1 MTTDVRNFTARLLA
15 GLCVEAAR
23 EPGRIGALA
32 ENMPALDAAGF
43 VRAVAE
49 GRPGARVAV
58 LGDAKARLP
67 ALKAV
72 TVTTDPAEANK
83 WRNDADAK
91 RGVPLFVLALGQ
103 TAKLNSLRTALQLV
117 GAADLRRAAV
127 RQAIDALRAPEREV
141 LWRLLASHTG
151 EIPTA
156 KLLDLAAAIEG
167 APRGKLVDREA
178 ANLYRVGL
186 VPSDSLLGAKGQAAA
201 EKALRKTFDTLERLR
216 DLKTEDRD
224 RLARMLKEGG
234 GQEKD
239 LAKQVLR
246 YASSHKDE
254 DLEGLTEEGVR
265 EALRWSSRGSRTE
278 KGGDDDSDE
287 AEPKRPSQ
295 RDSDEL
301 AAELLLRG
309 DIRELQS
316 VARQL
321 HEANDDD
328 DGEPQ
333 RVKVGRERVHI
344 RPKPGL
350 RQSLSAFDRLITA
363 DTWGGLISVEA
374 EDTVA
379 ALKRIN
385 DDECQIEP
393 FRPSAERGVEE
404 TLSLT
409 IELGYV
415 TKEVLL
421 RWARYADLRAGLL
434 PHKNDLA
441 KDPLIALSDVEIAGQ
456 VESTLAAY
464 GDALAAVNEAAQALT
479 AHGSLDRARRLIGQ
493 VLAVDVVYI
502 RMDNGFSAI
511 IAPVHPFHLWR
522 YSMLAS
528 VLRNHPDEI
537 RAIAKDSSNKDAI
550 SELLGELPPVSPNI
564 VLSNFAVDTPLD
576 RAIALIPVGVLG
588 SSVEFAEPT
597 TRQLGRFRGKALSQV
612 CERLLRL
619 MPHAGFGLRVALV
632 DPPPLATVL
641 EDLIRSRG
649 VLGEPSPLPL
659 HVTVYRTRRP
669 VELSDEEGEALD
681 DCAQALNHDGGS
693 FEIERQMPLAQIKDH
708 LKEHPAHIA
717 VVFDPGEGL
726 SRPVIVLTP
735 PPLSPLATSHVY
747 RYDPID
753 DHFDVV
759 IAGDSSHFRLYH
771 DLFCQLLDVPRTN
784 FLGRRSGASN
794 KVGALAEIAESAMW
808 TVIADQG
815 IERTINLA
823 GARRID
829 WRSEAGRDLV
839 TFTRYPETV
848 EDLVRDAVRLAG
860 LPVDEETVKRTLGQ
874 LFELSGETVL
884 NLAKAR
890 PDVARVDAKMAKG
903 VIGVLAAVRWYSATY
918 PEALIISLDD
928 AKNHRW
934 ILGHQPDDR
943 HGDLVAVRP
952 SDKGIIVEGI
962 EVKAHDDEEAGTREV
977 SGIIEGKAVIQV
989 EQTLRVLRDLMSPT
1003 MTSPVAKAR
1012 AAVLRDQLYRAVAA
1026 RPYDRPRRQH
1036 LVNLLEE
1043 LFDKGPASFS
1053 GMIFKVRVD
1062 ASAPSSSGPSQ
1073 ARMVKGPGGERIGI
1087 VDLVERG
1094 ATVRT
1099 TTPSPPS
1106 TPLKSPIGGVS
1117 PPPQSAGGPAAN
1129 HAPASAREGRLRVLI
1144 GEMPTGGAVYWDP
1157 HDPEQAL
1164 NNFGLHITGDSGAGK
1179 TQTLRA
1185 IIAAVCARGLP
1196 VCIFDFKNDY
1206 AKEEFSRPLGLT
1218 VYDVARAGLPFNPLS
1233 LVADERG
1240 EVYPVLQVHE
1250 VAGILRRVFQLGD
1263 QQEARLKEAIK
1274 GVYTAHGF
1282 GLERQPARSPSARRE
1297 APTFDDVRAALE
1309 TSGKN
1314 ELLLNRLSPLFDL
1327 HLFPS
1332 DRNATTTFEQMLQ
1345 AQVVLDLHELPDE
1358 RIKAAIAEFIIAR
1371 LHVHVLR
1378 GEQPREL
1385 RRLLVF
1391 DEAWR
1396 VAQSARLQEL
1406 AREGRAFGVG
1416 IALGTQFPGDI
1427 PETLAGNLAT
1437 QLFLQNQDA
1446 DHCKSIVRALT
1457 GATAGPQARQIT
1469 QRVGRLQKFEG
1480 FFRNQQ
1486 FSPFVL
1492 VKVLPHHLRG
1502 EIAADAS

>member
-1 MTTDVRNFTARLLA
+1 MTNDVRTFTARLLA
-15 GLCVEAAR
+15 GLCVEVA
-23 EPGRIGALA
+23 EDPGRIGALA
-32 ENMPALDAAGF
+32 ENMPPLDSATF

-49 GRPGARVAV
+49 ARPGARIAV
-58 LGDAKARLP
+58 LGDAKVRMP
-67 ALKAV
+67 SLKSV
-72 TVTTDPAEANK
+72 TLTTDPAEANK

-91 RGVPLFVLALGQ
+91 RGVPLFVFALGQ
-103 TAKLNSLRTALQLV
+103 TAKLNSLRTALQIV
-117 GAADLRRAAV
+117 AASDLRRVAV
-127 RQAIDALRAPEREV
+127 RRAIDALRSPEREV
-141 LWRLLASHTG
+141 LWSLLGARTG

-167 APRGKLVDREA
+167 APRAKLVDLEA
-178 ANLYRVGL
+178 ENLYRVGL
-186 VPSDSLLGAKGQAAA
+186 VPSDSLLGAKGPAAA

-216 DLKTEDRD
+216 DFSTDDRD
-224 RLARMLKEGG
+224 RLARMLKDGSAK
-234 GQEKD
+234 EKD

-246 YASSHKDE
+246 YASSHKDQ
-254 DLEGLTEEGVR
+254 DLEGLTEESVR
-265 EALRWSSRGSRTE
+265 DALRWSSRPSRPVIE
-278 KGGDDDSDE
+278 ENEDDDESDTLT
-287 AEPKRPSQ
+287 KRPTQ

-301 AAELLLRG
+301 AAEMLLRG
-309 DIRELQS
+309 DVRELRE

-321 HEANDDD
+321 HDANERDEED
-328 DGEPQ
+328 EPP
-333 RVKVGRERVHI
+333 RVRVGREKIHI

-350 RQSLSAFDRLITA
+350 KQSLGAFDRLVTA
-363 DTWGGLISVEA
+363 QIWGGLISVDA
-374 EDTVA
+374 EDSVA

-385 DDECQIEP
+385 DDECQIEA
-393 FRPSAERGVEE
+393 FQPSAERGVDE
-404 TLSLT
+404 TLRLT
-409 IELGYV
+409 VELGYV
-415 TKEVLL
+415 QEDAL
-421 RWARYADLRAGLL
+421 RRWRRYAEQRAALL

-441 KDPLIALSDVEIAGQ
+441 KDPLVALCDEAVAAL
-456 VESTLAAY
+456 VESALAAY
-464 GDALAAVNEAAQALT
+464 GDALTAVNEAAQALT
-479 AHGSLDRARRLIGQ
+479 SHGSLDRARRLLGQ
-493 VLAVDVVYI
+493 TLALDVVFI
-502 RMDNGFSAI
+502 RVDNGLSAV

-528 VLRNHPDEI
+528 VLKQHADEVK
-537 RAIAKDSSNKDAI
+537 AITKDSI
-550 SELLGELPPVSPNI
+550 SELLGELPPVSPNL
-564 VLSNFAVDTPLD
+564 VLSNYAVDTPLE
-576 RAIALIPVGVLG
+576 RAFALIPVGVLG

-632 DPPPLATVL
+632 DPPPLASVL
-641 EDLIRSRG
+641 EDLIRARG

-669 VELSDEEGEALD
+669 VELSDEEGEALE
-681 DCAQALNHDGGS
+681 DCAQELNHNGGS
-693 FEIERQMPLAQIKDH
+693 LEIERQMPLAQIKDH
-708 LKEHPAHIA
+708 LKERPAHVA

-726 SRPVIVLTP
+726 SRPVGVLTP

-759 IAGDSSHFRLYH
+759 IAGDSPYFRLYH

-794 KVGALAEIAESAMW
+794 KVGPLSEIAESAMW

-815 IERTINLA
+815 IERTINLG

-829 WRSEAGRDLV
+829 WRSETGRDLV

-848 EDLVRDAVRLAG
+848 EDLVRDAVRIAG
-860 LPVDEETVKRTLGQ
+860 LPVDEETVKRTLNQ
-874 LFELSGETVL
+874 LFLLSGETVL

-890 PDVARVDAKMAKG
+890 PDVSQVDPNMAKG
-903 VIGVLAAVRWYSATY
+903 VLGVLAAVRWYSTTY
-918 PEALIISLDD
+918 PDALIISLDD
-928 AKNHRW
+928 PKSHRW
-934 ILGHQPDDR
+934 VLGHQPDDR

-952 SDKGIIVEGI
+952 SDSGVIVEGI
-962 EVKAHDDEEAGTREV
+962 EVKAHNDEEAGTREV
-977 SGIIEGKAVIQV
+977 NGVIEGKAVIQV
-989 EQTLRVLRDLMSPT
+989 EQTLRILRDLLNPSA
-1003 MTSPVAKAR
+1003 TSPVTKAR
-1012 AAVLRDQLYRAVAA
+1012 AAVLRDHLYRAVAA

-1036 LVNLLEE
+1036 LVNLLDE
-1043 LFDKGPASFS
+1043 LFNKGVASLS
-1053 GMIFKVRVD
+1053 GMIFKVRID
-1062 ASAPSSSGPSQ
+1062 ASAPAPNGPSVPRQ
-1073 ARMVKGPGGERIGI
+1073 VKGPGGERIGI
-1087 VDLVERG
+1087 VDLIERG
-1094 ATVRT
+1094 ATIRPT
-1099 TTPSPPS
+1099 ASNS
-1106 TPLKSPIGGVS
+1106 TVTAPAEARRSTASKTAAPAK
-1117 PPPQSAGGPAAN
+1117 QPAA
-1129 HAPASAREGRLRVLI
+1129 SIGRLRVLI
-1144 GEMPTGGAVYWDP
+1144 GDMPTGGQVYWDP
-1157 HDPEQAL
+1157 HDPTQAL

-1185 IIAAVCARGLP
+1185 IIADVCARDLP

-1206 AKEEFSRPLGLT
+1206 AKADFSGPLGLH

-1233 LVADERG
+1233 LAPDERG

-1263 QQEARLKEAIK
+1263 QQEARLKDAIK

-1282 GLERQPARSPSARRE
+1282 SLERQPAKAARRA

-1309 TSGKN
+1309 ASGKN
-1314 ELLLNRLSPLFDL
+1314 EPLLNRLSPLFDL

-1332 DRNATTTFEQMLQ
+1332 DRNAPTTFEKMLQ
-1345 AQVVLDLHELPDE
+1345 EQVVLDLHELPDE

-1371 LHVHVLR
+1371 LHVHILR

-1396 VAQSARLQEL
+1396 VAQSSRLQEL

-1437 QLFLQNQDA
+1437 QIFLQNQDA
-1446 DHCKSIVRALT
+1446 EHCKSIVRALIGST
-1457 GATAGPQARQIT
+1457 SGPQARQLS

-1486 FSPFVL
+1486 FSPYVL

-1502 EIAADAS
+1502 EPVADAS